1 MVDGYVT
8 TILSCEMYRRYQV
21 QEFERQFISS
31 VSVSDFAG
39 SKRTSN
45 SAPLMTRSDVENIPP
60 PPSWYSS
67 CRFQMT
73 EVLQWV
79 HRDAPK
85 ATQGASA
92 WQVQSGIPRNLGW
105 RLQAHDHISKRWLMN
120 ITWKVNSYEGWMW
133 YIRCVMARHAH
144 THLLLWQAF
153 SSTTHCADKAWQKL
167 FLVPRDRPMPSLG
180 KIRAKAKE
188 LNQSSPEVSATSEGN
203 CGVQHSLTVALKE
216 QVAQILK
223 NAPFRFVHL
232 TTCLTIAYTSC
243 IGARGIWGS
252 VIFFWLKQALTS

>member
-8 TILSCEMYRRYQV
+8 TILSCEMYRRCKSLKDSSSRLCLCLYLRWFQV
-21 QEFERQFISS
+21 NQQFSTSDDQVGCREHSS
-31 VSVSDFAG
+31 PFLLILFF
-39 SKRTSN
+39 
-45 SAPLMTRSDVENIPP
+45 P
-60 PPSWYSS
+60 

-73 EVLQWV
+73 EVLQCV

-85 ATQGASA
+85 ATQGTSA
-92 WQVQSGIPRNLGW
+92 WQVRSGNPRNLGW
-105 RLQAHDHISKRWLMN
+105 RLQAHGHISKRWLMN

-153 SSTTHCADKAWQKL
+153 SSTTHCADKAWQTL

-232 TTCLTIAYTSC
+232 TTCLTIA
-243 IGARGIWGS
+243 
-252 VIFFWLKQALTS
+252 